1 LYTRPLRGGQGRPQ
15 DVKGAIAVSVDYRN
29 GAARWT
35 GVNANQQSE
44 ISIIEIPFYVKLLSW
59 KCEKLMVPGF
69 RKQLNK
75 GTKARS
81 SQASRHAGRRR
92 DHLPL
97 PMRSPVLESMERR
110 KADLLS
116 TRGASTNRSR
126 GTAAPT
132 RRVSYAADESVAV
145 RPAMPRKSLP
155 RSNKR
160 SLNVVKQQRTG
171 LTASWRLQGLWELGQ
186 QDAAVQVISEE
197 EQKKLAQLDLEM
209 RLPRVAGKIDS
220 WLLIIV
226 LALLCIG
233 LVMVYSSS
241 AFMAART
248 YGDAS
253 YFFQKQLLSVILGII
268 VMLVTMRVD
277 YRQWRRFSLA
287 GMVIILPLLV
297 IVLRFGHVA
306 FGASRWLTFGSFFSI
321 QPSEITKLILALYI
335 ADWLARKGKQVGTFL
350 YGLAPFV
357 ILVGVVLGLVLL
369 ENDMGTAIIIAGF
382 ATAMFFTA
390 GANIVQFLLA
400 MACGGLIFLQEAF
413 SKGYRYL
420 RLIGFIDPFKN
431 VTGINLQ
438 LYQSL
443 LALGSGG
450 WLGLGL
456 GASRQ
461 KTGYLPLPFTDSILA
476 ILGEELGF
484 IGCALVVLLFL
495 LLAFRGF
502 RLARRT
508 QDIYGALLA
517 TGITTW
523 LVLQAM
529 INVGASSDSIPYTG
543 VPLPFISYGGSSLVI
558 SLAAVGV
565 LLNISRYIQEPESP
579 ALARRSITVNMG
591 KKI

>member
-1 LYTRPLRGGQGRPQ
+1 MPEEPCWLDALIEFGICSRYTNVCSCR
-15 DVKGAIAVSVDYRN
+15 DAYRCV
-29 GAARWT
+29 
-35 GVNANQQSE
+35 VNLLAE
-44 ISIIEIPFYVKLLSW
+44 ISIIEILFYVKLLSG
-59 KCEKLMVPGF
+59 KCETRMVLGF
-69 RKQLNK
+69 RRQSNK
-75 GTKARS
+75 DTKVQS
-81 SQASRHAGRRR
+81 SYVSHQMGRQRR
-92 DHLPL
+92 NDHLPP
-97 PMRSPVLESMERR
+97 PMRSPVLESLDRGKTRR
-110 KADLLS
+110 TGTK
-116 TRGASTNRSR
+116 GANASRSR
-126 GTAAPT
+126 RSATPGS
-132 RRVSYAADESVAV
+132 RVSYATGEAVVA
-145 RPAMPRKSLP
+145 RPVQPRKRLP
-155 RSNKR
+155 RSSKR
-160 SLNVVKQQRTG
+160 SVNVVRQQRSG
-171 LTASWRLQGLWELGQ
+171 ITAGWRLQGLWEPDQ
-186 QDAAVQVISEE
+186 QDASAQAISEE
-197 EQKKLAQLDLEM
+197 EQKKLAELELDM

-226 LALLCIG
+226 LVLLCTG
-233 LVMVYSSS
+233 LVMVYSASS
-241 AFMAART
+241 FVAARA

-253 YFFQKQLLSVILGII
+253 YFFQKQLLMVILGISA
-268 VMLVTMRVD
+268 MLVTMRID

-287 GMVIILPLLV
+287 GMVVILPLLI
-297 IVLRFGHVA
+297 IVLIFGHTVY
-306 FGASRWLTFGSFFSI
+306 GASRWLTFGSFFSI
-321 QPSEITKLILALYI
+321 QPSEVAKLILALYI
-335 ADWLARKGKQVGTFL
+335 ADWLARKGNQVSTFL

-369 ENDMGTAIIIAGF
+369 ENDMGTAIVIAGF

-400 MACGGLIFLQEAF
+400 MACGGLIFIVEAF

-420 RLIGFIDPFKN
+420 RLIGFLDPFKH
-431 VTGINLQ
+431 VSDLNLQ

-450 WLGLGL
+450 WFGLGL

-484 IGCALVVLLFL
+484 IGCTLVVMLFL
-495 LLAFRGF
+495 FLAFRGF

-529 INVGASSDSIPYTG
+529 INVGATTASIPYTG

-565 LLNISRYIQEPESP
+565 LLNISRFIQEPESP
-579 ALARRSITVNMG
+579 ALARPSATVNLR